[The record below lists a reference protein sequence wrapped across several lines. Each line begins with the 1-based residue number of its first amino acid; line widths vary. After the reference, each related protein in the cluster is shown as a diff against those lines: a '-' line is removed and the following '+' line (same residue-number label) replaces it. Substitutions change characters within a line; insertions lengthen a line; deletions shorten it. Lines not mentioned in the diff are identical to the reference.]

1 MTFTL
6 GLASVMFFDN
16 KFLEDS
22 KTIEKTELETTAVV
36 TEQLKFKRI
45 SEMSDSKRLVVIYKT
60 LDGQEILSGNF
71 YSLNVKGMKR
81 RIRQA
86 KRIIERKNGRF
97 ILEFKDKQGHYYEI
111 LQHVIDDS
119 YDFIRAPTLELA
131 LEFEEE
137 TRCKGG

>member
-45 SEMSDSKRLVVIYKT
+45 SEMSD
-60 LDGQEILSGNF
+60 QEILSGNF